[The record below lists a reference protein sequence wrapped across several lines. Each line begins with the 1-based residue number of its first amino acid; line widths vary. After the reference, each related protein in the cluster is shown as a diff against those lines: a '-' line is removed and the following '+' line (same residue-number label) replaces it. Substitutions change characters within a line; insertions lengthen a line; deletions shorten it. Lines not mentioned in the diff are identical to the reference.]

1 MRSRVGSGSNGAQ
14 GMTLLELAVA
24 VLVLS
29 IGTLAA
35 VRGTD
40 QARLE
45 IGSAPERILAGIVA
59 RNRAAELRLYGL
71 GGVLPGEVDMGGHSF
86 AVTQQGEITASGL
99 LRVEITVRRPGGAGA
114 VLVSYLP
121 PGAGAGG

>member
-1 MRSRVGSGSNGAQ
+1 
-14 GMTLLELAVA
+14 MTLLELAVA

-45 IGSAPERILAGIVA
+45 IGGAAPDRAWPGSSRTTAPPSCAFMA
-59 RNRAAELRLYGL
+59 RSTRCPNR
-71 GGVLPGEVDMGGHSF
+71 SKW
-86 AVTQQGEITASGL
+86 
-99 LRVEITVRRPGGAGA
+99 PGGA
-114 VLVSYLP
+114 LP
-121 PGAGAGG
+121 